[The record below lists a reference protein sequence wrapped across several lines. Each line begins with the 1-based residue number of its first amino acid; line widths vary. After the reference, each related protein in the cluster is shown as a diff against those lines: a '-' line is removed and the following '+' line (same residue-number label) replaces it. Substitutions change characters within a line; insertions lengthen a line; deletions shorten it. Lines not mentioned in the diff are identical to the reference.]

1 MHRLIR
7 GSLIVLISLC
17 ILAPVADA
25 KPHKSNPKKAAQD
38 LGQMVADILYPMPPS
53 LFTTLSVRYGWS
65 VHQAPSTGLY
75 TVGLTDIGGY
85 YGDQILVK
93 WSLNPKMDIGVDIG
107 LGARYVQKTLG
118 SSRVESQEISYR
130 YIHAYVDYLLVKDL
144 NFELR
149 GFVGAGNVDGLLDKE
164 QYSETG
170 GDYLHYRRTGTVFS
184 YRYGLEALYKINPVW
199 VAGIQVSQFNG
210 NVDEFL
216 DHAEV
221 VDEDAPELNL
231 DGAWVSVFTGIDF

>member
-1 MHRLIR
+1 
-7 GSLIVLISLC
+7 
-17 ILAPVADA
+17 
-25 KPHKSNPKKAAQD
+25 
-38 LGQMVADILYPMPPS
+38 MVADILYPMPPS

-149 GFVGAGNVDGLLDKE
+149 GFVGAKTWMA
-164 QYSETG
+164 YSTKSS
-170 GDYLHYRRTGTVFS
+170 TP
-184 YRYGLEALYKINPVW
+184 KQ
-199 VAGIQVSQFNG
+199 VATIYII
-210 NVDEFL
+210 
-216 DHAEV
+216 AER
-221 VDEDAPELNL
+221 ELCL
-231 DGAWVSVFTGIDF
+231 AIVMG